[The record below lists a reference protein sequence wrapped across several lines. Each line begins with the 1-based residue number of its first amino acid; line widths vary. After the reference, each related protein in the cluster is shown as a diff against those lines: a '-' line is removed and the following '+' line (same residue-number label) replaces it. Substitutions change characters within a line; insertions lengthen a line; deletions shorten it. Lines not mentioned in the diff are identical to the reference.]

1 MQAVGTKDILLQTP
15 YLEEATAFYRDTL
28 GLRVFLSTPD
38 LVGLEAGAFRIFLD
52 RAGSLGPVL
61 EFLVND
67 VAEARRSLLRAGCT
81 VLSEDPE
88 IPRLYVRDPFG
99 MIFNVRVNAQA
110 HTAEP
115 EPIRDPEPPPHY

>member
-1 MQAVGTKDILLQTP
+1 MNAVGTKDILLQTP
-15 YLEEATAFYRDTL
+15 HLEDATRFYRDTL

-38 LVGLEAGAFRIFLD
+38 LVGLEAGSFRIFLD

-61 EFLVND
+61 EFLVDD
-67 VAEARRSLLRAGCT
+67 VATARRDLLNRGCV

-99 MIFNVRVNAQA
+99 MIFNVALNPNAPGE
-110 HTAEP
+110 EP
-115 EPIRDPEPPPHY
+115 EAIRDAEPPPHY